1 MRTQIPEGAVRFELS
16 PEEVAE
22 AIAEASGEIAPAED
36 IPVPEALL
44 PDEDLEVLIVQQQPV
59 YVALDGNPDVRPLI
73 SLPPSRSCRF
83 HEPAGLG
90 IISLFMMVFCLL
102 GGYCHVWQ
110 SSQAPI

>member
-44 PDEDLEVLIVQQQPV
+44 PDEDLEVLIVQQQPA
-59 YVALDGNPDVRPLI
+59 YVALDGNPDVRLLI
-73 SLPPSRSCRF
+73 SFLLIPFPPPLA
-83 HEPAGLG
+83 PAGFKSQQCWDSVL
-90 IISLFMMVFCLL
+90 CL
-102 GGYCHVWQ
+102 
-110 SSQAPI
+110 P